1 MDKVGRGFAEGAT
14 PPPSPCSSDLPCATC
29 SDVLYVG
36 VGFESAKRRTNIVKT
51 HGDFID
57 AEVHGNS
64 TQAVAETG
72 SLMIQH

>member
-1 MDKVGRGFAEGAT
+1 VDKVGRACAEGAT
-14 PPPSPCSSDLPCATC
+14 PPPSPCSSDLQCATC

-57 AEVHGNS
+57 EKY
-64 TQAVAETG
+64 TG
-72 SLMIQH
+72 TPLRLSLKLVVS